1 MRLKIVKQIFKK
13 EMIDI
18 LRDKKTIFM
27 MVFLPIILYPVMM
40 ILFSQIMTASVNNM
54 TEKEL
59 PIAIKGN
66 IDSELVTMINNN
78 KNSEDSIGKIKIVK
92 VTDYEKAINDE
103 TIAAYIEVSK
113 ENTQYNIYTN
123 SSMTDSYNA
132 LDRIENVL
140 EDYKQKKVTSNL
152 IERELDVEKT
162 LEPIKYNHIDIAK
175 NEEVAGSII
184 GKILP
189 FILVIS
195 ILIGTIYP
203 AIDVMAGEKE
213 RGTLETLLTL
223 PISNLELIMGK
234 YLAVSSSAITTA
246 IFNILSISL
255 TLVYLFTSS
264 GIDSNEFGLQS
275 MNISKLIFP
284 LIVTIICVCLF
295 AMVISAISMCIC
307 SLAKSF
313 KDAQNYITPIMMIV
327 MMISYVSIIPSIVL
341 DKVTAT
347 MPVVNISLLI
357 RSVLSFKI
365 DIQLIMLVLVSNII
379 FTVLS
384 VILLSKMFNSEE
396 ILFGS
401 NANFSLLEKRSNIK
415 KGTMPNISDGLILY
429 AISLLMLIYIGS
441 IIQIKFK
448 LYGLVATQIILLG
461 LPMLFAYYIKSDF
474 KKVFNI
480 KTPKINH
487 IIGGI
492 ILWIGGFILIN
503 IVNQI
508 LLNIFPQSNQFIED
522 LGNTLYTKNLFK
534 NILIMAL
541 IPAICEEALFRGF
554 IFKSFINKNSS
565 NVAIICS
572 AILFGIIHIDFL
584 RIIPTGIL
592 GLVLAYLVYKSGS
605 IFIAIIIH
613 FINNTVVILSIHYP
627 NGIMKNISEFLTIYT
642 FKFDALK
649 MIILVILS
657 VFIILIGSKLLNDKC
672 KSNSSGLNKAI

>member
-347 MPVVNISLLI
+347 IPVVNISLLI

-474 KKVFNI
+474 KRLFNI
-480 KTPKINH
+480 KIPKVNH

-492 ILWIGGFILIN
+492 IIWIGVFILIN

-508 LLNIFPQSNQFIED
+508 LLYIFPQSDQVLEG
-522 LGNTLYTKNLFK
+522 LGNTLYTKDLFK

-541 IPAICEEALFRGF
+541 VPAICEEVLFRGF
-554 IFKSFINKNSS
+554 IFKSFSNKNGYKM
-565 NVAIICS
+565 AIIGS
-572 AILFGIIHIDFL
+572 AILFGIMHIDFL

-592 GLVLAYLVYKSGS
+592 GLVLAYSVYKSGS

-613 FINNTVVILSIHYP
+613 FINNTVVILSMHYP
-627 NGIMKNISEFLTIYT
+627 NGIMENISEILTIYT

-672 KSNSSGLNKAI
+672 KSNSSGLNKVI